1 MTGVAVAALGGTGY
15 WMLREQSSR
24 KAAKRAIQSCGSNI
38 CVAFETQYHKM
49 TAQYYKL
56 AEANKL
62 LKREIQS
69 LMGAAREVESQAVVA
84 VVDEKSDPKNLFLV
98 LRAELDKAKQNLED
112 LEGQNRCLQS
122 EVDELRASAELTEK
136 GIAVERSNIQ
146 NTLELMREE
155 HSRKDAESDAVMM
168 EELSNNKKKLKLLRE
183 EHSRKDAE
191 TDAMILEELSNNKK
205 TLKLMR
211 EEHSRKDAESDAL
224 TEELSNNKKTLELM
238 REEHTRKETDSE
250 IAEERSNIKKT
261 LELMREENSR
271 KDAESGALRQ
281 QNLKLAAD
289 VGRLQASLIHATKVL
304 ELHEKTPS
312 SRKDS
317 LLVVADAQ
325 SKHHDDS
332 VSQMSEATNMSDVS
346 NGDHMNGNKGKF
358 EKMKQQRNLFR
369 EQLKHST
376 LELASLRKEVAA
388 LRDLQSKYY
397 VA

>member
-1 MTGVAVAALGGTGY
+1 MGEASSVGRMLVTGVAVAALGGTGY

-49 TAQYYKL
+49 TAQYFKL

-84 VVDEKSDPKNLFLV
+84 VVDEKSDPKKLFLV
-98 LRAELDKAKQNLED
+98 LRAELHKTKQNLED
-112 LEGQNRCLQS
+112 LEGQNKCLQA
-122 EVDELRASAELTEK
+122 EVDELRAAAELTEK
-136 GIAVERSNIQ
+136 G
-146 NTLELMREE
+146 
-155 HSRKDAESDAVMM
+155 
-168 EELSNNKKKLKLLRE
+168 
-183 EHSRKDAE
+183 
-191 TDAMILEELSNNKK
+191 
-205 TLKLMR
+205 
-211 EEHSRKDAESDAL
+211 
-224 TEELSNNKKTLELM
+224 
-238 REEHTRKETDSE
+238 

-281 QNLKLAAD
+281 QNLKLATD

-304 ELHEKTPS
+304 DLHEKTPS
-312 SRKDS
+312 SRNES
-317 LLVVADAQ
+317 LLLVADAQ
-325 SKHHDDS
+325 SKHHDDGA
-332 VSQMSEATNMSDVS
+332 SQMSEATNMSDVS
-346 NGDHMNGNKGKF
+346 NVDRMNGNKGKF
-358 EKMKQQRNLFR
+358 DKIKQQRNLFR

-376 LELASLRKEVAA
+376 LEMANLRKEVAS
-388 LRDLQSKYY
+388 LRDLQSKHY